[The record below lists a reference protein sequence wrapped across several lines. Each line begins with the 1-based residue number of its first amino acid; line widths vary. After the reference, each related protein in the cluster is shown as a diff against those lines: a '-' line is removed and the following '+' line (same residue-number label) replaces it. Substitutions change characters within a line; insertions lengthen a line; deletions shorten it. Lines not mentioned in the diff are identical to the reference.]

1 MNRTKVESSE
11 TEDQIIETS
20 AGLRDYLQ
28 ACARQA
34 LRSVI
39 DEEVAALCGP
49 RHHPDDDAKFRRAGS
64 APSYVMVNG
73 KHEPMERPRVRLR
86 SEGSSGKG
94 AEVQL
99 KSWKL
104 AQGQDE
110 WEAAMMRAVL
120 CSVSTRDVPSLRESE
135 VARESRSSISRLWQR
150 KSAELVKQQQESD
163 LSGIDLV
170 ILMLDA
176 VVLSGGM
183 VATTAL
189 GIDAEG
195 RKHLLGFRIGS
206 SENQQV
212 CEDLL
217 GALSRRGLKAPAGRH
232 LLAVLDGS
240 LALKNAVLAHYPHVR
255 IQRCLVHKER
265 NLRGYLSRQHWA
277 ELAGLFKRLRRSE
290 GSDAAKE
297 AVDDIERFLANKNT
311 QARSSLEEAG
321 SELLTL
327 LRLDVSNDL
336 NITLLSTNCIENVFR
351 NLRRHIGRVSRWR
364 ENTTQGDRWMA
375 SGLILAAKGFHRIK
389 GYGKLNELIEALEI
403 KIDTEEELKEVA

>member
-1 MNRTKVESSE
+1 MNKTTVDQSE
-11 TEDQIIETS
+11 IEDQIIETS
-20 AGLRDYLQ
+20 ESLRDYLR
-28 ACARQA
+28 ACTRQA

-39 DEEVAALCGP
+39 DEEVAQLCGP
-49 RHHPDDDAKFRRAGS
+49 RHRPDDSAECRRSGS

-73 KHEPMERPRVRLR
+73 GHEPMERPRVRLR
-86 SEGSSGKG
+86 TENGKG

-104 AQGQDE
+104 AQSQDE
-110 WEAAMMRAVL
+110 WEEAMMRAVL
-120 CSVSTRDVPSLRESE
+120 CGVSTRDVPSLRESE

-163 LSGIDLV
+163 LSEIDLV

-189 GIDAEG
+189 GIDADG
-195 RKHLLGFRIGS
+195 RKHVLGFRIGS

-217 GALSRRGLKAPAGRH
+217 GALSRRGLKTRIGRH

-265 NLRGYLSRQHWA
+265 NLRG
-277 ELAGLFKRLRRSE
+277 
-290 GSDAAKE
+290 
-297 AVDDIERFLANKNT
+297 
-311 QARSSLEEAG
+311 
-321 SELLTL
+321 
-327 LRLDVSNDL
+327 
-336 NITLLSTNCIENVFR
+336 
-351 NLRRHIGRVSRWR
+351 
-364 ENTTQGDRWMA
+364 
-375 SGLILAAKGFHRIK
+375 
-389 GYGKLNELIEALEI
+389 
-403 KIDTEEELKEVA
+403 

>member
-1 MNRTKVESSE
+1 MKTTKVKEPE
-11 TEDQIIETS
+11 TEAQIIESS
-20 AGLRDYLQ
+20 AALRDYLR
-28 ACARQA
+28 ASARQA

-49 RHHPDDDAKFRRAGS
+49 RHHPDAEAEHRRAGS

-73 KHEPMERPRVRLR
+73 KHEPMERPRVRKR
-86 SEGSSGKG
+86 VDASSGKG
-94 AEVQL
+94 AEVTL

-104 AQGQDE
+104 AQNQDE
-110 WEAAMMRAVL
+110 WEDAMMRAVL
-120 CSVSTRDVPSLRESE
+120 CSVSTRDMPSLRESE

-150 KSAELVKQQQESD
+150 KSAELVKEQQDSD

-170 ILMLDA
+170 VLMLDA

-189 GIDAEG
+189 GIDCDG
-195 RKHLLGFRIGS
+195 RKHVLGFRIGS

-217 GALSRRGLKAPAGRH
+217 GALSGRGLKAPAERR
-232 LLAVLDGS
+232 LLVVLDGS
-240 LALKNAVLAHYPHVR
+240 LALKNAVLAHYPHVL

-265 NLRGYLSRQHWA
+265 NLRGYLPRKHWA
-277 ELAGLFKRLRRSE
+277 ELARLFKRLRLSQ
-290 GSDAAKE
+290 GPDGAKE
-297 AVDDIERFLANKNT
+297 AVDDIERFLANKNA
-311 QARSSLEEAG
+311 QARASLEEAG
-321 SELLTL
+321 SELLVL
-327 LRLDVSNDL
+327 HRLNVSNEL
-336 NITLLSTNCIENVFR
+336 SISLLSTNCIENVFK

-375 SGLILAAKGFHRIK
+375 SGLLLAAKGFHRIK
-389 GYGKLNELIEALEI
+389 GYEKLEELMRALEI
-403 KIDTEEELKEVA
+403 KTDLEEEIQKIA

>member
-1 MNRTKVESSE
+1 
-11 TEDQIIETS
+11 
-20 AGLRDYLQ
+20 
-28 ACARQA
+28 
-34 LRSVI
+34 
-39 DEEVAALCGP
+39 
-49 RHHPDDDAKFRRAGS
+49 
-64 APSYVMVNG
+64 MVNG
-73 KHEPMERPRVRLR
+73 KHEKMERPRVRLR
-86 SEGSSGKG
+86 AEGSSGKG

-104 AQGQDE
+104 AQSQDE
-110 WEAAMMRAVL
+110 WEDAMMRAVL

-150 KSAELVKQQQESD
+150 KSADLVKQQQESD

-189 GIDAEG
+189 GIDADG
-195 RKHLLGFRIGS
+195 RKHVLGFRIGS
-206 SENQQV
+206 SESQQV

-265 NLRGYLSRQHWA
+265 NIRAYLSKQHWA
-277 ELAGLFKRLRRSE
+277 ELAALFQRLRRSE
-290 GSDAAKE
+290 GPDAGKE
-297 AVDDIERFLANKNT
+297 AVDDIE
-311 QARSSLEEAG
+311 G
-321 SELLTL
+321 S
-327 LRLDVSNDL
+327 VP
-336 NITLLSTNCIENVFR
+336 
-351 NLRRHIGRVSRWR
+351 
-364 ENTTQGDRWMA
+364 
-375 SGLILAAKGFHRIK
+375 
-389 GYGKLNELIEALEI
+389 
-403 KIDTEEELKEVA
+403 

>member
-1 MNRTKVESSE
+1 MNKTTVDKSE
-11 TEDQIIETS
+11 IDEQIIETS
-20 AGLRDYLQ
+20 EGLRDYLR
-28 ACARQA
+28 ACTRQA
-34 LRSVI
+34 LLSVI
-39 DEEVAALCGP
+39 DEEVEALCGP
-49 RHHPDDDAKFRRAGS
+49 RHQFDNGAECRRCGS

-86 SEGSSGKG
+86 AEGSSGKG
-94 AEVQL
+94 AEVKL
-99 KSWKL
+99 TSWKL
-104 AQGQDE
+104 AQNQDE
-110 WEAAMMRAVL
+110 WEDAMMRAVL

-189 GIDAEG
+189 GIDTDG
-195 RKHLLGFRIGS
+195 RKHVLGFRIGS

-240 LALKNAVLAHYPHVR
+240 VALKNLP
-255 IQRCLVHKER
+255 
-265 NLRGYLSRQHWA
+265 G
-277 ELAGLFKRLRRSE
+277 
-290 GSDAAKE
+290 
-297 AVDDIERFLANKNT
+297 
-311 QARSSLEEAG
+311 
-321 SELLTL
+321 
-327 LRLDVSNDL
+327 
-336 NITLLSTNCIENVFR
+336 
-351 NLRRHIGRVSRWR
+351 
-364 ENTTQGDRWMA
+364 
-375 SGLILAAKGFHRIK
+375 
-389 GYGKLNELIEALEI
+389 
-403 KIDTEEELKEVA
+403 

>member
-1 MNRTKVESSE
+1 MNKTTVDQSE
-11 TEDQIIETS
+11 IEDQIIETS
-20 AGLRDYLQ
+20 ESLRDYLR
-28 ACARQA
+28 ACTRQA

-39 DEEVAALCGP
+39 DEEVAQLCGP
-49 RHHPDDDAKFRRAGS
+49 RHRPDDSAECRRSGS

-73 KHEPMERPRVRLR
+73 GHEPMERPRVRLR
-86 SEGSSGKG
+86 TENGKG

-104 AQGQDE
+104 AQSQDE
-110 WEAAMMRAVL
+110 WEEAMMRAVL
-120 CSVSTRDVPSLRESE
+120 CGVSTRDVPSLRESE

-163 LSGIDLV
+163 LSEIDLV

-189 GIDAEG
+189 GIDADG
-195 RKHLLGFRIGS
+195 RKHVLGFRIGS

-217 GALSRRGLKAPAGRH
+217 GALSRRGLKTRIGRH

-265 NLRGYLSRQHWA
+265 NLRGYLSKQHWA
-277 ELAGLFKRLRRSE
+277 ELAGLFQRLRRSE
-290 GSDAAKE
+290 GPDAAKE

-311 QARSSLEEAG
+311 QARASFEEAG

-336 NITLLSTNCIENVFR
+336 NISLLSTNCIENVFK

-364 ENTTQGDRWMA
+364 ENTSQGDRWMA
-375 SGLILAAKGFHRIK
+375 SGLILAAQGFHRIK
-389 GYGKLNELIEALEI
+389 GYGKLKELIKALEI
-403 KIDTEEELKEVA
+403 KIEAEEELKEVA

>member
-1 MNRTKVESSE
+1 MNRTKEYEAE
-11 TEDQIIETS
+11 TEDQIIES
-20 AGLRDYLQ
+20 SQSLRDYLR
-28 ACARQA
+28 ACTRQA

-39 DEEVAALCGP
+39 DEEVAQLCGP
-49 RHHPDDDAKFRRAGS
+49 RHKPDENAACRRAGS

-73 KHEPMERPRVRLR
+73 KHEPMERPRVRMR
-86 SEGSSGKG
+86 SQSEGNKG

-104 AQGQDE
+104 AQSQDE
-110 WEAAMMRAVL
+110 WEDAMMRAVL
-120 CSVSTRDVPSLRESE
+120 CGVSTRDIPSLRESE
-135 VARESRSSISRLWQR
+135 VARESRSSISRMWQR
-150 KSAELVKQQQESD
+150 KSAELVQQQQESD
-163 LSGIDLV
+163 LSGIDMV

-189 GIDAEG
+189 GIDVEG
-195 RKHLLGFRIGS
+195 RKHVLGFRIGS

-217 GALSRRGLKAPAGRH
+217 GALSRRGLKAPTERH

-240 LALKNAVLAHYPHVR
+240 LALKNAVLAHYPKVK

-265 NLRGYLSRQHWA
+265 NLRGYLSKQHWV
-277 ELAGLFKRLRRSE
+277 ELARLFQRLRRSE
-290 GSDAAKE
+290 GAEDAKTAVE
-297 AVDDIERFLANKNT
+297 AIERFLSNKNA
-311 QARSSLEEAG
+311 QARASFEEAG

-327 LRLDVSNDL
+327 LRLGVSNEL
-336 NITLLSTNCIENVFR
+336 NISLLSTNCIENVFK

-364 ENTTQGDRWMA
+364 EDTTQGERWMA
-375 SGLILAAKGFHRIK
+375 SGLILAAQGFQRIK
-389 GYGKLNELIEALEI
+389 GYRKLNELVEALEI
-403 KIDTEEELKEVA
+403 KIEVEELQEIA

>member
-1 MNRTKVESSE
+1 MNKTTVDQSE

-20 AGLRDYLQ
+20 ESLRDYLR
-28 ACARQA
+28 ACTRQA

-39 DEEVAALCGP
+39 DEEVAQLCGP
-49 RHHPDDDAKFRRAGS
+49 RHKPDASAECRRSGS

-73 KHEPMERPRVRLR
+73 GHEPMERPRVRLR
-86 SEGSSGKG
+86 TENGKG

-104 AQGQDE
+104 AQSQDE
-110 WEAAMMRAVL
+110 WGEAMMRAVL
-120 CSVSTRDVPSLRESE
+120 CGVSTRDIPSLRESE
-135 VARESRSSISRLWQR
+135 VALESRSSISRLWQR

-163 LSGIDLV
+163 LSCIDLV

-189 GIDAEG
+189 GIDADG
-195 RKHLLGFRIGS
+195 RKHVLGFRIGS

-240 LALKNAVLAHYPHVR
+240 LALKNAWCTRSATCGAIFLGNTGPSWLGSFSDCAAVR
-255 IQRCLVHKER
+255 GQMQQRK
-265 NLRGYLSRQHWA
+265 
-277 ELAGLFKRLRRSE
+277 
-290 GSDAAKE
+290 
-297 AVDDIERFLANKNT
+297 
-311 QARSSLEEAG
+311 
-321 SELLTL
+321 
-327 LRLDVSNDL
+327 
-336 NITLLSTNCIENVFR
+336 LSTTLSAF
-351 NLRRHIGRVSRWR
+351 LRIRILKLAQASRK
-364 ENTTQGDRWMA
+364 
-375 SGLILAAKGFHRIK
+375 LAQSC
-389 GYGKLNELIEALEI
+389 
-403 KIDTEEELKEVA
+403 